1 MTQTK
6 QITDYDSNEI
16 QMLKL
21 QQAFEKKCDSIQKDT
36 EKLLRAVSPDDKT
49 SHMEILKQ
57 HKLKLQ
63 KALVELQ
70 KKLDELV

>member
-1 MTQTK
+1 MYQTK

-16 QMLKL
+16 KMLKL
-21 QQAFEKKCDSIQKDT
+21 QQAFEKECDNIQKDT
-36 EKLLRAVSPDDKT
+36 EKLLRAISEEDKS
-49 SHMEILKQ
+49 SHVEILKN

-63 KALVELQ
+63 KALEKLQ